1 MKLYNDYRLIAT
13 NCTVEFN
20 GDYGYEVKDGDT
32 DTHTVN
38 LELKKCTCRLWDLGG
53 IPCHHAIKALLHKK
67 NGTIGR
73 GSLLVQKRGLFVNIQ
88 AQVATS

>member
-1 MKLYNDYRLIAT
+1 MT

-32 DTHTVN
+32 DTHIVN

-73 GSLLVQKRGLFVNIQ
+73 GSLLVQKEAYLLTYKHKLQPVRGSQF
-88 AQVATS
+88 